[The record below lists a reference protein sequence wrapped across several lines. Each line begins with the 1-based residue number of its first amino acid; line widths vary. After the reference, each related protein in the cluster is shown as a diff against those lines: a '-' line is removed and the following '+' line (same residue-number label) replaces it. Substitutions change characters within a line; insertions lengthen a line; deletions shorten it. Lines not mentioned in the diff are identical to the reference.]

1 MRKTIVMLTARA
13 NVSLASGV
21 ATLAMGHFYRSNPIV
36 SDVVVC
42 VPVATLAMGHFYR
55 SKLAQSVVNKVKP
68 GVRPVA
74 GNYPPACHRGLN
86 GL

>member
-13 NVSLASGV
+13 NVSLASG
-21 ATLAMGHFYRSNPIV
+21 
-36 SDVVVC
+36 
-42 VPVATLAMGHFYR
+42 VATLAMGHFYR